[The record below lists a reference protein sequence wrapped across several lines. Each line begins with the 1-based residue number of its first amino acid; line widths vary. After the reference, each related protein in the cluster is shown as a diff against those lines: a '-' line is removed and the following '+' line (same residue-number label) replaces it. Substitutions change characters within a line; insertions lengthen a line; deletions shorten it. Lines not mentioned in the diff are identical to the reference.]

1 MDGVDKQ
8 GRGGLAVTIVYVDT
22 LFLLNA
28 LVDYLLLLCAARLAG
43 EPLKRIRFTL
53 GAALGGGYAVAIF
66 LPGLAFLER
75 PPCRLAAAALMVLAA
90 FGGSRRLGRQAALFF
105 ALSCAFAGGILAISL
120 VGGTG
125 LSLNRGV
132 VYSGMDLK
140 IVLLSAAGCYAALS
154 LLLQK
159 SAKHIRF
166 TGELKQVR
174 LELGE
179 RAVELTAL
187 TDTGN
192 TLTDP
197 VTGRGVMVAEGLRL
211 GPLFPP
217 EGSPGPAD
225 LRDPAGA
232 LERLGA
238 AGGRFRL
245 LPYRAVGVDRGLLL
259 AVRVDRAVVDGQDM
273 GAMVVALSPNP
284 VSDGG
289 GYAALLGE
297 C

>member
-1 MDGVDKQ
+1 MTV
-8 GRGGLAVTIVYVDT
+8 VYVDT

-28 LVDYLLLLCAARLAG
+28 LVDYLLLLCSARLAG
-43 EPLKRIRFTL
+43 EPLERLRFAL
-53 GAALGGGYAVAIF
+53 GAVLGGGYAVAIF
-66 LPGLAFLER
+66 LPGLGFLER
-75 PPCRLAAAALMVLAA
+75 PLCRLAAAVLMAVAA
-90 FGGSRRLGRQAALFF
+90 FGGGRRLGRQTAIFF
-105 ALSCAFAGGILAISL
+105 ALSCAFAGGVLAISL

-132 VYSGMDLK
+132 IYSGMDLK
-140 IVLLSAAGCYAALS
+140 MVLLSAAGCYAALS

-159 SAKHIRF
+159 AGKHVHF
-166 TGELKQVR
+166 TGELKEVR

-197 VTGRGVMVAEGLRL
+197 VTGRGVMVAEGARL
-211 GPLFPP
+211 EPLFPP
-217 EGSPGPAD
+217 EQRPDGAA

-232 LERLGA
+232 LEGLTA

-245 LPYRAVGVDRGLLL
+245 LPYRSVGVDRGLLL
-259 AVRVDRAVVDGQDM
+259 AVRVDRAVVDGEDR

>member
-8 GRGGLAVTIVYVDT
+8 GEEEETMTVIYVDT

-28 LVDYLLLLCAARLAG
+28 LLCAARLAG
-43 EPLKRIRFTL
+43 EPLKRLRFAL
-53 GAALGGGYAVAIF
+53 GAVLGGGYAVAIF
-66 LPGLAFLER
+66 LPGLGFLER
-75 PPCRLAAAALMVLAA
+75 PACRLAAAVLMVLAA
-90 FGGSRRLGRQAALFF
+90 FWGSRRLGRQVLIFF
-105 ALSCAFAGGILAISL
+105 ALSCAFAGGVLAISML
-120 VGGTG
+120 GGQG

-132 VYSGMDLK
+132 IYSGMDLK
-140 IVLLSAAGCYAALS
+140 IVLLSAAGCYAVLS

-159 SAKHIRF
+159 AVRHTSF
-166 TGELKQVR
+166 TGELKAVR
-174 LELGE
+174 LELE
-179 RAVELTAL
+179 DRTVELTAL

-197 VTGRGVMVAEGLRL
+197 VTGQGVMVAEGERL
-211 GPLFPP
+211 LPLFAVSQRPSVQ
-217 EGSPGPAD
+217 E

-232 LERLGA
+232 LERLTG
-238 AGGRFRL
+238 AGGHFRL

-259 AVRVDRAVVDGQDM
+259 AVRVDRAVVDGEDR
-273 GAMVVALSPNP
+273 GAMVVALSPTP

-289 GYAALLGE
+289 GYGALLGD

>member
-1 MDGVDKQ
+1 MTV
-8 GRGGLAVTIVYVDT
+8 IYVDT

-43 EPLKRIRFTL
+43 EPLKRLRFAL
-53 GAALGGGYAVAIF
+53 GAVLGGGYAVAIF
-66 LPGLAFLER
+66 LPGLGFLER
-75 PPCRLAAAALMVLAA
+75 PACRLAAAVLMVLAA
-90 FGGSRRLGRQAALFF
+90 FWGSRRLGRQVLIFF
-105 ALSCAFAGGILAISL
+105 ALSCAFAGGVLAISML
-120 VGGTG
+120 GGQG

-132 VYSGMDLK
+132 IYSGMDLK
-140 IVLLSAAGCYAALS
+140 IVLLSAAGCYAVLS

-159 SAKHIRF
+159 AVRHTSF
-166 TGELKQVR
+166 TGELKAVR
-174 LELGE
+174 LELE
-179 RAVELTAL
+179 DRTVELTAL

-197 VTGRGVMVAEGLRL
+197 VTGQGVMVAEGERL
-211 GPLFPP
+211 LPLFAVSQRPSVQ
-217 EGSPGPAD
+217 E

-232 LERLGA
+232 LERLTG
-238 AGGRFRL
+238 AGGHFRL

-259 AVRVDRAVVDGQDM
+259 AVRVDRAVVDGEDR
-273 GAMVVALSPNP
+273 GAMVVALSPTP

-289 GYAALLGE
+289 GYGALLGE